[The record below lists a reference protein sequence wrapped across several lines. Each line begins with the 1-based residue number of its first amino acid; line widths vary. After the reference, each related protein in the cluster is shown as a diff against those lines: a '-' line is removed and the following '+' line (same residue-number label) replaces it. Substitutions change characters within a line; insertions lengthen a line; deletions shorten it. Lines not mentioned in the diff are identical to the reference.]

1 MAGLAFRRFLPLF
14 DKVLIERSAAE
25 TVAKAGMMLP
35 EKWQE
40 KALQVTVVALG
51 SGMKGKGGEI

>member
-40 KALQVTVVALG
+40 KALQVTVAALG